1 MHSAFLR
8 CSLARCNAAGLSSPA
23 PDFPQLN
30 ACLVQGLD
38 SWQSFAGE
46 GGQHARIAQLPP
58 PLQSMPVRPFM
69 LDQAL
74 NHLPVPSIS
83 HRVAKKE
90 EQKGAFAKLFSWGS
104 QK

>member
-1 MHSAFLR
+1 MPR
-8 CSLARCNAAGLSSPA
+8 
-23 PDFPQLN
+23 
-30 ACLVQGLD
+30 LVQGLD

-58 PLQSMPVRPFM
+58 LLQSMPVRPFM

-90 EQKGAFAKLFSWGS
+90 EQKGTFAKLFSWGS